1 MDARVNITMPEE
13 FLKEVDRLAKEEHLT
28 RSALIRESVEAYIVK
43 KNEELAEKERR
54 ERMQKAAKLQDALAK
69 KTGKWDTVQVVRR
82 IREQG
87 KF

>member
-1 MDARVNITMPEE
+1 MDARVNITMREE

-28 RSALIRESVEAYIVK
+28 RSALIRESLEAYIVR

-54 ERMQKAAKLQDALAK
+54 ERMRKAAKLQDALAK
-69 KTGKWDTVQVVRR
+69 KTGKWDTVQAVRR

>member
-13 FLKEVDRLAKEEHLT
+13 FLKEVDRLAKGEHLT

-54 ERMQKAAKLQDALAK
+54 ERMQKAAKLQDALVK
-69 KTGKWDTVQVVRR
+69 KTGKWDTVQAVRR